1 MMRKTNKEI
10 AEFYG
15 VKVGDIVRVYRNR
28 YDTDGGV
35 YDEYTVIT
43 DVDGDIVLHNKLGYS
58 FELLYG
64 ISIKRYEVFKPKKK
78 RGDLFKC
85 KDFKKCS
92 DGCPLKGLSCNLGLV
107 ECSEDSLYEILEKTC
122 SYYGFDTDHPIYK
135 AFKAELDKEVE

>member
-1 MMRKTNKEI
+1 MQKTNKEL

-15 VKVGDIVRVYRNR
+15 IKVGDIVRIYSNEKHYVDYRVGLF
-28 YDTDGGV
+28 D
-35 YDEYTVIT
+35 
-43 DVDGDIVLHNKLGYS
+43 DIKLEPINGS
-58 FELLYG
+58 WLFDPF
-64 ISIKRYEVFKPKKK
+64 IIADRKYEVIKPKNK

-107 ECSEDSLYEILEKTC
+107 ECSEDSLYEILKKTC

-135 AFKAELDKEVE
+135 AFKAELDKEDE